1 MRTIEILVSDGNLI
15 IYDWIETDPSHPAF
29 VDENPICLPLEDVLA
44 KFEMEGYGK
53 NLSKLVVEL
62 TGYSWVDKQYLDAV
76 IKFIR
81 ENYPEADI
89 SWKETFEYLDGMK

>member
-1 MRTIEILVSDGNLI
+1 MRIIDISVSEGELFIHELVEFDQDSPDFIDDTPLNLPLSEALATIEVGG
-15 IYDWIETDPSHPAF
+15 H
-29 VDENPICLPLEDVLA
+29 
-44 KFEMEGYGK
+44 GK
-53 NLSKLVVEL
+53 RLSKLVVEL

>member
-1 MRTIEILVSDGNLI
+1 MSKIECQISNGELLIFELSDIDPNHPDFYDDTPVHLSIEEAIQI
-15 IYDWIETDPSHPAF
+15 I
-29 VDENPICLPLEDVLA
+29 
-44 KFEMEGYGK
+44 EMEGIGK

-62 TGYSWVDKQYLDAV
+62 TGYSWVDRQYLDAV